1 MTDEVLKGVY
11 ANALQVQHTKD
22 EFVIDFMTLFPPNG
36 LVSARVFA
44 TPANIKRMV
53 AALTENLNRYEQS
66 FGKVEDAA
74 KVPTTQRARQR
85 QVKLAFAQTSGQ
97 ELLRCSGR
105 AKVSIC

>member
-1 MTDEVLKGVY
+1 MSDQQQGSQLQVKMNDDVLKGVY

-44 TPANIKRMV
+44 TPANFKRMIS
-53 AALTENLNRYEQS
+53 ALTENLNRYEQS

-74 KVPTTQRARQR
+74 KVPTSSASQTETGRIGFRAD
-85 QVKLAFAQTSGQ
+85 
-97 ELLRCSGR
+97 
-105 AKVSIC
+105 